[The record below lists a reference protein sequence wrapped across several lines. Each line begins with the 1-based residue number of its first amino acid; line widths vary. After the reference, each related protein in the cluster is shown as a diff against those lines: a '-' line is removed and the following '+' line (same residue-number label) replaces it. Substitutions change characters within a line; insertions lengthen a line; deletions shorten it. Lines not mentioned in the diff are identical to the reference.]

1 MAGVPGE
8 DESDA
13 GGHDRSSREEFKA
26 QVQARKADLERQF
39 EASKAQFDQAQEKI
53 QARTGRNLILA
64 ILIGL
69 AFGGALLLSLLVF
82 KELFMVFA
90 IVLAGFAS
98 YELTQALRKAEF
110 HVPRIPTVAG
120 AVIAMP
126 IAYYGGAGGQLLAVL
141 GAMLLVCAWQ
151 LVEQAVPSRRRT
163 GASLVRDLAAGA
175 FVQGYVTFLATFTV
189 VLTAADGGQWWTLAF
204 IIIAVAADVG
214 AYAFGL
220 SFGKHKMAPVIS
232 PKKTWEGFAGGAAA
246 SLVAGVLLSLLM
258 LGNTWWFGLVFGA
271 AIFLTATLG
280 DLVESLVKRDIGI
293 KDMSSWLPGSRR
305 IPRSTRLDPAVCG
318 GCLRGLP
325 DLRLTSAIMVRWIP
339 PSLAP
344 ASLNWDTTPPR
355 SRSSCNWPVV
365 PTTGRPDATI
375 RRCRPRRSA

>member
-1 MAGVPGE
+1 
-8 DESDA
+8 
-13 GGHDRSSREEFKA
+13 
-26 QVQARKADLERQF
+26 
-39 EASKAQFDQAQEKI
+39 
-53 QARTGRNLILA
+53 
-64 ILIGL
+64 L

-90 IVLAGFAS
+90 VVLAGFAS

-110 HVPRIPTVAG
+110 HVPRIPTVAS
-120 AVIAMP
+120 AVLAMP
-126 IAYYGGAGGQLLAVL
+126 IAYYAGAGGQLLAVL
-141 GAMLLVCAWQ
+141 GAMLLVAVWR
-151 LVEQAVPSRRRT
+151 LVEQALPSHRRSA
-163 GASLVRDLAAGA
+163 ASLVRDLAAGT

-246 SLVAGVLLSLLM
+246 SLVAGVLLSTLM

-293 KDMSSWLPGSRR
+293 KDMSSWLPGHGGFLD
-305 IPRSTRLDPAVCG
+305 RLDSILPSAAVAFVAFRIFG
-318 GCLRGLP
+318 
-325 DLRLTSAIMVRWIP
+325 
-339 PSLAP
+339 
-344 ASLNWDTTPPR
+344 
-355 SRSSCNWPVV
+355 
-365 PTTGRPDATI
+365 
-375 RRCRPRRSA
+375 